1 MIFSVFSIAHV
12 ARYRFIDLILF
23 VALNPILVTIFLE
36 EYLEK
41 SNYIGSVQRGRLKKL
56 KKS

>member
-23 VALNPILVTIFLE
+23 VALNLILVTIFLE

-41 SNYIGSVQRGRLKKL
+41 SNYIGSVQRE
-56 KKS
+56 